1 MLLQRLYQIWLDL
14 LSRRR
19 LAMEVSGQILYDRC
33 DVHSKNPM
41 KRCGFFFVIGVF
53 SLVGFW
59 IFPCFCFHDTCS
71 WIEMRSF
78 NLIQIFTTLQ
88 VDRYQLISFHRP
100 NVEELE
106 PFCVPRPCGTAAV
119 FFFHGSI
126 EGSGFA
132 HSILWVL
139 PKSVCTFTCYIL
151 ILHIFILRYDI
162 LLWDY
167 HRYSVIYYMTIW
179 LYDHIYLIWYCV
191 YILRY
196 IIRLFKILSYIIQHR
211 NISGC
216 EKPLLLA
223 TTPRTWTNSTKWR
236 VYGIS
241 EYWQEKRHWEIKWRD
256 WIEQWKKP
264 WLVREY
270 RGLYYIYRD
279 YN

>member
-119 FFFHGSI
+119 FFFPRVNRRKRICSFNFVGP
-126 EGSGFA
+126 
-132 HSILWVL
+132 
-139 PKSVCTFTCYIL
+139 PKVCMYIYM
-151 ILHIFILRYDI
+151 LHINITY
-162 LLWDY
+162 
-167 HRYSVIYYMTIW
+167 IYITIW
-179 LYDHIYLIWYCV
+179 
-191 YILRY
+191 Y
-196 IIRLFKILSYIIQHR
+196 IIVGLS
-211 NISGC
+211 
-216 EKPLLLA
+216 P
-223 TTPRTWTNSTKWR
+223 
-236 VYGIS
+236 V
-241 EYWQEKRHWEIKWRD
+241 
-256 WIEQWKKP
+256 
-264 WLVREY
+264 
-270 RGLYYIYRD
+270 
-279 YN
+279 